1 MGWFDDNFDNFLGH
15 HYGIGMFGRHIGDD
29 CDMDE
34 GECVNCGKKGMKFE
48 SAMDKGIDWGLYTG
62 HPDAIRTCNKCKKDH
77 KSCMTEVMA
86 VKKYKV
92 LGQGDAFKKLRQE
105 GRYFTQKPEA
115 MGMQCRKSTYF
126 WVVDLEEAAAK
137 LGWQPKENSKAM
149 PKESTQ
155 ATKRTASVAG
165 MLGLPK
171 AKAQAAVNADGKPVR
186 RYCYTPPKRRLTMKT
201 IHVAFVN
208 DLKRWDF
215 SDRPPNCRAGSC
227 LTAAARLGDTAEV
240 KSIVEERIGKGF
252 LHYPDFLLNYCAK
265 YHEVDY
271 KMGGYTKEW
280 DWFKY
285 TPVVAAAKN
294 GHIEC
299 VRVLLLNGACPVLQ
313 CCEIDD
319 VCEDALQAASSQ
331 GGWLGNSIATELEKL
346 ERGEQLQS
354 YSSLVQQ
361 AGNDSCQTV
370 IKNALARAKKS
381 AELEALV
388 KVAMPFWHHIKDRS
402 AHWNEKAARNNQ
414 KLVPSDGAAL
424 RAAVERFTFQAE
436 EGFSEERAKRLA
448 VRLEEERNGAINE
461 QMAKGSFP
469 SDGASLG
476 VARDKQLASQLSE
489 EHQCPKLHFW
499 MVWQMLQ
506 GEGLCPP
513 PLRSPGFAWE
523 VLNLMWEL
531 CNLQFSYLT
540 RGHSPTSHVNVTVPA
555 LTLSDKSTRVIEAKI
570 NTTLEVLANATEKA
584 EAQASATAKTSRQAA
599 VEVQAE
605 ASATQKAT
613 ATAEATYTAYAEA
626 RDTAT
631 ASYKAVATANAQQKV
646 KEDGSK
652 AKIVIEATA
661 AAREKGEASSK
672 EIANSTRTVT
682 AKGEGDVTLKIKQKG
697 RGQAT
702 AEAEKNV
709 TVRMEGSDSVQK
721 SKILNVKGIGTFN
734 TEFQATATAK
744 AIVEAVERLG
754 LDAKKLSGI
763 PYARSVYKEAERE
776 AYSQAREKATRAAV
790 DLATKEATKRIDED
804 IDRQADEYKK

>member
-186 RYCYTPPKRRLTMKT
+186 R
-201 IHVAFVN
+201 
-208 DLKRWDF
+208 KRWDF

-346 ERGEQLQS
+346 ERGELQS

-361 AGNDSCQTV
+361 
-370 IKNALARAKKS
+370 
-381 AELEALV
+381 EALV
-388 KVAMPFWHHIKDRS
+388 KVAMPFWHHIK
-402 AHWNEKAARNNQ
+402 EKAARNNQ

-424 RAAVERFTFQAE
+424 RAE

-476 VARDKQLASQLSE
+476 VARDKQLAILIGS
-489 EHQCPKLHFW
+489 
-499 MVWQMLQ
+499 V
-506 GEGLCPP
+506 GLRPFGGQQPEMC
-513 PLRSPGFAWE
+513 
-523 VLNLMWEL
+523 V
-531 CNLQFSYLT
+531 T
-540 RGHSPTSHVNVTVPA
+540 VKVTVPA